1 MGETMVNEVE
11 KKFEKIENR
20 LWDVFKHNN
29 DLSSAIVESLTIA
42 RDCMNCKNI
51 LVYHQSD
58 SHNDL
63 FCIESISPEEKEEII
78 QVLLETDQEKRFVP
92 IKSKKGPQGISNYV
106 GCTLKIGTFDRGW
119 VLFENITGEDLE
131 GDEFV
136 RLLCTFLERIIRVS
150 NISSGTVQQNYMGS
164 ILDNV
169 FSESKIRVGLEEI
182 QLRLVSEIRNAFSC
196 EAGTIA
202 FIDYN
207 SGGLI
212 LKKSLIES
220 PEWVCSVSA
229 EPGEGL
235 LGKCIGQNSAIMVND
250 CSINKVFREE
260 VDGIPGLQT
269 HSLLYV
275 PISIGDIVI
284 GALGLH
290 NRKYVQFQTN
300 DKDLLISISKT
311 IAIYLFYLQIIQQ
324 LQVQNADLEAKNWEL
339 VNSRNTLRTL
349 FDNIPDSVYIIDRK
363 YRLNAVNMARS
374 QRAVKEPRHV
384 VGKLCFEALYGR
396 DSVCPGCLVE
406 KMFFR
411 KEITHRINREWD
423 ETGEASEWT
432 IDAYPIFDDEN
443 DVVKAILFERDVTEK
458 NRLETIIAQ
467 SEKLAAVG
475 QLAAGIAHEINN
487 PLTVILANAQLLQR
501 DILGTNEEW
510 SESVDLIYKAG
521 SRALYVVR
529 NLLDFARKEK
539 YDFVPTNINET
550 IDRAVEMVKHELI
563 QRSVGLEFDADE
575 DLPDVMASADHLHGL
590 WLNIIINAIDASDSG
605 QLNNRTGLIQIKT
618 SHDNKY
624 VRVKISDNGLG
635 MSPDK
640 LKRIFEPFYTTKE
653 PNRGT
658 GLGLSVSHRVIR
670 QHGGDVQVESEVN
683 VGTTFV
689 VLLPIYR

>member
-1 MGETMVNEVE
+1 MIYDIE
-11 KKFEKIENR
+11 KHYDKIEAK
-20 LWDVFKHNN
+20 LWSVFSHNTDISSAMLECITITKDLLHIN
-29 DLSSAIVESLTIA
+29 NLFVINHYHEHLEFFSLETIPQAERDEILSHLEGLEPYTGNFQILDNYKSKSNIQYAALSLTLSNADKGWLLLESFPVERIQVESELLQVLRTFYERILTISNLSSGL
-42 RDCMNCKNI
+42 
-51 LVYHQSD
+51 
-58 SHNDL
+58 
-63 FCIESISPEEKEEII
+63 
-78 QVLLETDQEKRFVP
+78 
-92 IKSKKGPQGISNYV
+92 
-106 GCTLKIGTFDRGW
+106 
-119 VLFENITGEDLE
+119 
-131 GDEFV
+131 
-136 RLLCTFLERIIRVS
+136 
-150 NISSGTVQQNYMGS
+150 VQQNYMSS

-169 FSESKIRVGLEEI
+169 FSESKVRIGLEEI
-182 QLRLVSEIRNAFSC
+182 QLRLVSEIRNSFNC

-235 LGKCIGQNSAIMVND
+235 IGQCVSQNSPIMVND

-290 NRKYVQFQTN
+290 NKKFVPFQIK
-300 DKDLLISISKT
+300 DKDLLMEIAKT

-324 LQVQNADLEAKNWEL
+324 LQVQNADLEAKSWEL
-339 VNSRNTLRTL
+339 INSRNTLRTL
-349 FDNIPDSVYIIDRK
+349 FDNIPDSLYIIDRK
-363 YRLNAVNMARS
+363 YRMNAINMARA
-374 QRAVKEPRHV
+374 QRAKKEPRQL
-384 VGKLCFEALYGR
+384 VGKLCYEALFNR
-396 DSVCPGCLVE
+396 DSICPGCLVG
-406 KMFFR
+406 KTFF
-411 KEITHRINREWD
+411 KDEITHRLNREWD
-423 ETGEASEWT
+423 DVGEPTEWT
-432 IDAYPIFDDEN
+432 IDAYPISDDEN
-443 DVVKAILFERDVTEK
+443 EVVQAILFERDVTEK

-501 DILGTNEEW
+501 DIGKVNEEW

-539 YDFVPTNINET
+539 YDFVPTNINDT
-550 IDRAVEMVKHELI
+550 IARAVEMVKHELV
-563 QRSVGLEFDADE
+563 QRSVQLEFDAADN
-575 DLPDVMASADHLHGL
+575 LPDVMASADHLHGL
-590 WLNIIINAIDASDSG
+590 WLNIIINAIDACDSSHLSD
-605 QLNNRTGLIQIKT
+605 RTGLIQIVT
-618 SHDNKY
+618 THDNKY
-624 VRVKISDNGLG
+624 VRVKISDNGMG

-683 VGTTFV
+683 VGTSFLI
-689 VLLPIYR
+689 LLPIYR

>member
-1 MGETMVNEVE
+1 MVFDVD
-11 KKFEKIENR
+11 KQLEKIESKLWNIVSHSNDLPNAIIGCFTIASDLLPVDNVILVNHYQNYQEVFTLNPIDGKEKNLLLQR
-20 LWDVFKHNN
+20 LDVLNKNKPINLSLPKNEDNIEKKYTVFSLVLGNENYGWLLFEGNQKTNN
-29 DLSSAIVESLTIA
+29 DFTTIEELFKSFFEKFFCISNLSS
-42 RDCMNCKNI
+42 
-51 LVYHQSD
+51 
-58 SHNDL
+58 
-63 FCIESISPEEKEEII
+63 
-78 QVLLETDQEKRFVP
+78 
-92 IKSKKGPQGISNYV
+92 GI
-106 GCTLKIGTFDRGW
+106 
-119 VLFENITGEDLE
+119 
-131 GDEFV
+131 
-136 RLLCTFLERIIRVS
+136 
-150 NISSGTVQQNYMGS
+150 VQQNYMS
-164 ILDNV
+164 KILDNV
-169 FSESKIRVGLEEI
+169 FSESKVRVGLEEI
-182 QLRLVSEIRNAFSC
+182 QLRLVSEIKDAFSC

-212 LKKSLIES
+212 LKKSLIDS

-235 LGKCIGQNSAIMVND
+235 IGQCVSQNSPIMVND
-250 CSINKVFREE
+250 CSINEVFREE

-269 HSLLYV
+269 RSILYV

-284 GALGLH
+284 GVLGLH
-290 NRKYVQFQTN
+290 NKKVLPFHLN
-300 DKDLLISISKT
+300 DKDLLLNISKT

-324 LQVQNADLEAKNWEL
+324 LQVQNADLEAKSWEL
-339 VNSRNTLRTL
+339 INSRNTLRTL

-363 YRLNAVNMARS
+363 YRLNAINMARA
-374 QRAVKEPRHV
+374 QRAENDPRQL
-384 VGKLCFEALYGR
+384 VGKLCYEALFNR
-396 DSVCPGCLVE
+396 DSICPGCLVG
-406 KMFFR
+406 KTIF
-411 KEITHRINREWD
+411 KNEITHRLNREWD
-423 ETGEASEWT
+423 ESGEPTEWT
-432 IDAYPIFDDEN
+432 IDAYPISDDEN
-443 DVVKAILFERDVTEK
+443 EVEKAILFERDVTEK

-487 PLTVILANAQLLQR
+487 PLTVVLANAQLLQR
-501 DILGTNEEW
+501 DIGKVNEEW

-550 IDRAVEMVKHELI
+550 IERAVEMVKHELM
-563 QRSVGLEFDADE
+563 QRSVELTFDADE
-575 DLPDVMASADHLHGL
+575 NLPDVMASADHLHGL
-590 WLNIIINAIDASDSG
+590 WLNIIINAIDACDPSNIKD
-605 QLNNRTGLIQIKT
+605 RTGLIQIKT

-624 VRVKISDNGLG
+624 VKVKISDNGMG

-670 QHGGDVQVESEVN
+670 QHGGDVQVESEQN
-683 VGTTFV
+683 VGTSFLI
-689 VLLPIYR
+689 LLPIYR

>member
-1 MGETMVNEVE
+1 MFNLKTNNASNGMIEYAGCFLSIGANDRGWLL
-11 KKFEKIENR
+11 FENMQIDAMEN
-20 LWDVFKHNN
+20 N
-29 DLSSAIVESLTIA
+29 
-42 RDCMNCKNI
+42 
-51 LVYHQSD
+51 
-58 SHNDL
+58 
-63 FCIESISPEEKEEII
+63 EII
-78 QVLLETDQEKRFVP
+78 QVLN
-92 IKSKKGPQGISNYV
+92 S
-106 GCTLKIGTFDRGW
+106 
-119 VLFENITGEDLE
+119 
-131 GDEFV
+131 
-136 RLLCTFLERIIRVS
+136 FLEKIILVS
-150 NISSGTVQQNYMGS
+150 NISNGSVQQNYMSS

-250 CSINKVFREE
+250 CGINKVFREE

-269 HSLLYV
+269 RSLLYV

-290 NRKYVQFQTN
+290 NKKYVYFQTT
-300 DKDLLISISKT
+300 DKDLLINISKT

-374 QRAVKEPRHV
+374 QRAIKEPRHI

-423 ETGEASEWT
+423 EVGEASEWT

-501 DILGTNEEW
+501 DIQDVNEEW

-539 YDFVPTNINET
+539 YDFVPTNINDT
-550 IDRAVEMVKHELI
+550 IARAVEMVKHELI
-563 QRSVGLEFDADE
+563 QRSVQLELESDE

-590 WLNIIINAIDASDSG
+590 WLNIIINAIDACDSA
-605 QLNNRTGLIQIKT
+605 QLKDRTGLIQIKT

-624 VRVKISDNGLG
+624 VRVKISDNGMG

-640 LKRIFEPFYTTKE
+640 LKRIFEPFFTTKE

-670 QHGGDVQVESEVN
+670 QHGGDVQVESDIN

-689 VLLPIYR
+689 ILLPIYR

>member
-1 MGETMVNEVE
+1 MINEIERQANNVE
-11 KKFEKIENR
+11 EQ
-20 LWDVFKHNN
+20 LWNVFLHAADIPN
-29 DLSSAIVESLTIA
+29 AIVECLSIV
-42 RDCMNCKNI
+42 KNYLEI
-51 LVYHQSD
+51 K
-58 SHNDL
+58 
-63 FCIESISPEEKEEII
+63 SISIISKRNQQYEFFFVDELSQIEKQNIIDNINGKMGGEDIICFEEMQNDSVIYYECLPFNIAKEENSWLMI
-78 QVLLETDQEKRFVP
+78 VDDD
-92 IKSKKGPQGISNYV
+92 KSKFDNTLIS
-106 GCTLKIGTFDRGW
+106 DRFLIFFER
-119 VLFENITGEDLE
+119 VLRVNN
-131 GDEFV
+131 
-136 RLLCTFLERIIRVS
+136 VS
-150 NISSGTVQQNYMGS
+150 NGMVQHNYMS
-164 ILDNV
+164 TILDNV
-169 FSESKIRVGLEEI
+169 FSESKIRIGLEEI
-182 QLRLVSEIRNAFSC
+182 QLRLVSEIKNAFSC

-235 LGKCIGQNSAIMVND
+235 LGQCINQNSPIMVND
-250 CSINKVFREE
+250 CQINKVFREE
-260 VDGIPGLQT
+260 VDGIPGLKTQ
-269 HSLLYV
+269 SLLYV

-290 NRKYVQFQTN
+290 NKKHFHFLLK
-300 DKDLLISISKT
+300 DKDLFASISKT

-339 VNSRNTLRTL
+339 INSRNTLRIL

-363 YRLNAVNMARS
+363 YRLNAINMSRS
-374 QRAVKEPRHV
+374 ERAAKEPRHI
-384 VGKLCFEALYGR
+384 VGKLCYEALFAR
-396 DSVCPGCLVE
+396 DTVCPGCLVG
-406 KMFFR
+406 KTIFK

-423 ETGEASEWT
+423 EQGEQTEWT

-443 DVVKAILFERDVTEK
+443 EVVKVILFEKDVTEK

-501 DILGTNEEW
+501 DMADANEEW
-510 SESVDLIYKAG
+510 LESIDLVYKAG

-539 YDFVPTNINET
+539 YDFVPTNINGT
-550 IDRAVEMVKHELI
+550 IERAVEMVQHELI
-563 QRSVGLEFDADE
+563 QRSVQLKFDADE
-575 DLPDVMASADHLHGL
+575 NLPDVMASADHLHGL
-590 WLNIIINAIDASDSG
+590 WLNLIINAIDASDSN
-605 QLNNRTGLIQIKT
+605 QLPNRSGIIDISTT
-618 SHDNKY
+618 HDDKHVK
-624 VRVKISDNGLG
+624 VRIADNGQG
-635 MSPDK
+635 MTSDK

-653 PNRGT
+653 PNKGT

-670 QHGGDVQVESEVN
+670 QHGGDVQVDSEPD
-683 VGTTFV
+683 VGTAF
-689 VLLPIYR
+689 LISLPIYR

>member
-1 MGETMVNEVE
+1 MRGIESQIEI
-11 KKFEKIENR
+11 IENR
-20 LWDVFKHNN
+20 LWDVFRQQN
-29 DLSSAIVESLTIA
+29 DLSKAIIECLQIA
-42 RDCMNCKNI
+42 QKSSQAKNI
-51 LVYHQSD
+51 LVYHQSNLYSNLYAID
-58 SHNDL
+58 QIAN
-63 FCIESISPEEKEEII
+63 EEKEEFI
-78 QVLLETDQEKRFVP
+78 QSLADVAQQQKIQIST
-92 IKSKKGPQGISNYV
+92 KSNARGKLDYV
-106 GCTLKIGTFDRGW
+106 GYALEIGAFDKGFL
-119 VLFENITGEDLE
+119 LFEIESWNEFVQ
-131 GDEFV
+131 DEFTQ
-136 RLLCTFLERIIRVS
+136 LYCTFFERIIRVS
-150 NISSGTVQQNYMGS
+150 NISSGAVQQNYMNS

-235 LGKCIGQNSAIMVND
+235 LGKCISQNSPIMVND
-250 CSINKVFREE
+250 CSVNNVFREE
-260 VDGIPGLQT
+260 VDGIPGLRT
-269 HSLLYV
+269 RSLLYV
-275 PISIGDIVI
+275 PIAIGDIVI

-290 NRKYVQFQTN
+290 NKKFVNFQSK
-300 DKDLLISISKT
+300 DKDLVCNVSKT

-339 VNSRNTLRTL
+339 VNSRNTLRIL

-374 QRAVKEPRHV
+374 QRAVKEPRHL
-384 VGKLCFEALYGR
+384 VGKLCYEALYGR
-396 DSVCPGCLVE
+396 DSICPGCLVE
-406 KMFFR
+406 KTFYK

-423 ETGEASEWT
+423 DNGEASEWT
-432 IDAYPIFDDEN
+432 IDAYPIVDDEN
-443 DVVKAILFERDVTEK
+443 EVVKAILFERDVTEK

-501 DILGTNEEW
+501 DILNVNEEW

-539 YDFVPTNINET
+539 YDFVPTNINDT
-550 IDRAVEMVKHELI
+550 IARAVEMVKHELI
-563 QRSVGLEFDADE
+563 HRSVGLEFEEDE

-590 WLNIIINAIDASDSG
+590 WLNIIINAIDACDSG
-605 QLNNRTGLIQIKT
+605 QFHNRKGLIQIKT

-624 VRVKISDNGLG
+624 VRVRISDNGLG

-640 LKRIFEPFYTTKE
+640 LKRIFEPFFTTKE

-670 QHGGDVQVESEVN
+670 QHGGDVQVESEVGM
-683 VGTTFV
+683 GTTFV